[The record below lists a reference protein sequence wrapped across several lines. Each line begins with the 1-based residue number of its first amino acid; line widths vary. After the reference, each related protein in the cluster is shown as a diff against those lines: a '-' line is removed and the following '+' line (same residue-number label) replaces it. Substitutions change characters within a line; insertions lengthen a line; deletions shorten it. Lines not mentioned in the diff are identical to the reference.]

1 MQGCGSQ
8 LSWCGMRP
16 VVVALALALLVV
28 PSQAQTKE
36 DAGQAGGPA
45 RKAPARPA
53 PLTRVPATM
62 VCPSELG
69 MGVATKRRYCDV
81 LSGRDPKEGVIVT
94 VPPHQG
100 TATLSFEL
108 HNRHTY
114 SAELVKTKQAYRHY
128 TATIGVLTMDNTL
141 VDRAIV
147 DSEFRTERDLYDRIG
162 GGAGPGG
169 VKAVAP
175 TGTEFVQ
182 FTLAANVT
190 EVSILGEK
198 LAVVRPDGT
207 ELFTSAGR
215 PIATI
220 SNVMIEYRP
229 APPRPAPK
237 KKR

>member
-1 MQGCGSQ
+1 
-8 LSWCGMRP
+8 MRS
-16 VVVALALALLVV
+16 VLVALALAVLAW
-28 PSQAQTKE
+28 PAEAQTKK
-36 DAGQAGGPA
+36 APAKKAAPA

-53 PLTRVPATM
+53 ATPPTRVPATL

-69 MGVATKRRYCDV
+69 VGLATKRRYCDV
-81 LSGRDPKEGVIVT
+81 LSGRDPKEGVLVT
-94 VPPHQG
+94 VPAHTGP
-100 TATLSFEL
+100 ATLSFEL

-114 SAELVKTKQAYRHY
+114 SAELVKAKQAYRRY
-128 TATIGVLTMDNTL
+128 TATIGVLAMDNTL
-141 VDRAIV
+141 LDRAVI
-147 DSEFRTERDLYDRIG
+147 DSEFRTETDLYDRIG

-169 VKAVAP
+169 MKAVAP
-175 TGTEFVQ
+175 TGSEFVQ
-182 FTLAANVT
+182 FTLPADVT

-207 ELFTSAGR
+207 DLFTSLGR

-229 APPRPAPK
+229 APASPPK

>member
-16 VVVALALALLVV
+16 AVVALALALLVV
-28 PSQAQTKE
+28 PAQAQTKKTP
-36 DAGQAGGPA
+36 AKRPAPA
-45 RKAPARPA
+45 RKAPARPAPPA

-81 LSGRDPKEGVIVT
+81 LSGREPQVGVIVT

-100 TATLSFEL
+100 TAILSFEL

-114 SAELVKTKQAYRHY
+114 SADLVQTKQAYRHY

-147 DSEFRTERDLYDRIG
+147 DSEFRTERDLYDRIS

-175 TGTEFVQ
+175 SGTEFVQ

-207 ELFTSAGR
+207 DLFTSAGR

-229 APPRPAPK
+229 ASPQR

>member
-1 MQGCGSQ
+1 
-8 LSWCGMRP
+8 MRF
-16 VVVALALALLVV
+16 VCVALALVLLA
-28 PSQAQTKE
+28 PPADAQTKKTP
-36 DAGQAGGPA
+36 AKRPTPA
-45 RKAPARPA
+45 RKAPARPAPA

-69 MGVATKRRYCDV
+69 IGVTTKRRYCDV
-81 LSGRDPKEGVIVT
+81 LSGRDPKEGVLVT
-94 VPPHQG
+94 IPDHQG
-100 TATLSFEL
+100 PATLSFEL

-114 SAELVKTKQAYRHY
+114 SAEQVKAKQGYRRY

-147 DSEFRTERDLYDRIG
+147 ESEFRVERDLYDRIG

-175 TGTEFVQ
+175 TGSEFVQ
-182 FTLAANVT
+182 FTLGPEVT

-198 LAVVRPDGT
+198 LAVVRPDGAD
-207 ELFTSAGR
+207 LFTSAGR

-220 SNVMIEYRP
+220 SNVMVEYRP
-229 APPRPAPK
+229 APVRPAV
-237 KKR
+237 KKRR

>member
-1 MQGCGSQ
+1 
-8 LSWCGMRP
+8 MRF
-16 VVVALALALLVV
+16 VVVLFALALVAA
-28 PSQAQTKE
+28 PSQAQTKKTP
-36 DAGQAGGPA
+36 AKRPAPA
-45 RKAPARPA
+45 RKSAALP

-62 VCPSELG
+62 VCPAELG
-69 MGVATKRRYCDV
+69 IGVTTKRRYCDV
-81 LSGRDPKEGVIVT
+81 LTGSDPTQGVIVT
-94 VPPHQG
+94 VPPHRG
-100 TATLSFEL
+100 AATLSFEL

-114 SAELVKTKQAYRHY
+114 SAELVKTKRAYRHY

-141 VDRAIV
+141 IDRAIV
-147 DSEFRTERDLYDRIG
+147 DSEFRVERDLYDRIG

-182 FTLAANVT
+182 FTLDEDVA

-198 LAVVRPDGT
+198 LAVVRPDGDD
-207 ELFTSAGR
+207 LFTSAGR
-215 PIATI
+215 PVATI

-229 APPRPAPK
+229 APVRPAPK

>member
-1 MQGCGSQ
+1 
-8 LSWCGMRP
+8 MRH
-16 VVVALALALLVV
+16 VLVFLALGLLAV
-28 PSQAQTKE
+28 PLPAQTKR
-36 DAGQAGGPA
+36 PA
-45 RKAPARPA
+45 AKRPAPVRKAPPPPA

-69 MGVATKRRYCDV
+69 IGVTTKRRYCDV

-94 VPPHQG
+94 LPPHRG

-114 SAELVKTKQAYRHY
+114 SAEQVRAKQGYRHY
-128 TATIGVLTMDNTL
+128 TATIGVLTLDNTL

-147 DSEFRTERDLYDRIG
+147 DSEFRSERDLYDRIA

-175 TGTEFVQ
+175 TGSEFVQ
-182 FTLAANVT
+182 FTLAEDVT
-190 EVSILGEK
+190 EVSVLGEK
-198 LAVVRPDGT
+198 LSVVRPDGDDV
-207 ELFTSAGR
+207 FTSAGR
-215 PIATI
+215 PVATI
-220 SNVMIEYRP
+220 SNVMVEYRA
-229 APPRPAPK
+229 APPAK

>member
-1 MQGCGSQ
+1 
-8 LSWCGMRP
+8 MRS
-16 VVVALALALLVV
+16 VVVALALALLAV
-28 PSQAQTKE
+28 PAQGQTKK
-36 DAGQAGGPA
+36 APA
-45 RKAPARPA
+45 KRSAPVRKAPTSQPA
-53 PLTRVPATM
+53 LTRVPATM

-69 MGVATKRRYCDV
+69 IGITTKRRYCDV
-81 LSGRDPKEGVIVT
+81 LSGREPKDGVIVA
-94 VPPHQG
+94 VPAHRG

-114 SAELVKTKQAYRHY
+114 SADLVKAKQAYRRY

-141 VDRAIV
+141 VDRAVI
-147 DSEFRTERDLYDRIG
+147 DSEFRVERDLYDRIG

-175 TGTEFVQ
+175 TGSEFVQ
-182 FTLAANVT
+182 FTLDEDVS

-198 LAVVRPDGT
+198 LSVVRPDGSDQ
-207 ELFTSAGR
+207 FTSAGR
-215 PIATI
+215 PVATI

-229 APPRPAPK
+229 APVRLPPK

>member
-1 MQGCGSQ
+1 
-8 LSWCGMRP
+8 MRF
-16 VVVALALALLVV
+16 VVVLFALALVAA
-28 PSQAQTKE
+28 PAQAQTKKTP
-36 DAGQAGGPA
+36 AKRPAPA
-45 RKAPARPA
+45 RKAAALP

-62 VCPSELG
+62 VCPAELG
-69 MGVATKRRYCDV
+69 IGIATKRRYCDV
-81 LSGRDPKEGVIVT
+81 LTGSDPTQGVIVT
-94 VPPHQG
+94 VPPHRG
-100 TATLSFEL
+100 AATLSFEL

-114 SAELVKTKQAYRHY
+114 SAELVKTKRAYRRY

-141 VDRAIV
+141 IDRAIV
-147 DSEFRTERDLYDRIG
+147 DSEFRVERDLYDRIG

-182 FTLAANVT
+182 FTLDEDVA

-198 LAVVRPDGT
+198 LAVVRPDGSD
-207 ELFTSAGR
+207 LFTSAGR
-215 PIATI
+215 PVATI

-229 APPRPAPK
+229 APVRPAPK